1 MSNRAEETNG
11 PEDVDAAFEA
21 IVAGLRREG
30 SAPEWPESPEAAA
43 KAAESPE
50 ATEAERTPRPDR
62 AATVEKD
69 APPSRPAAPP
79 EEDEG
84 HYEPPEPPP
93 LPPLRR
99 TTVASLALIVLGVLL
114 FFVHGLLGMLWSTA
128 FPLGLLLISGGIGWL
143 VVNMR
148 KGPPPDSGWDDGA
161 QV

>member
-30 SAPEWPESPEAAA
+30 SAPEWPETPEAAA
-43 KAAESPE
+43 KAVEPP
-50 ATEAERTPRPDR
+50 EAERAPRPER
-62 AATVEKD
+62 AAEQEQ
-69 APPSRPAAPP
+69 PSRQAAAPP

-93 LPPLRR
+93 IPPLRR
-99 TTVASLALIVLGVLL
+99 TTAAALALIGLGVLL
-114 FFVHGLLGMLWSTA
+114 FFTHGVIGMLWSTA

>member
-1 MSNRAEETNG
+1 MALMSNRAEETNG

-43 KAAESPE
+43 KAAEPP
-50 ATEAERTPRPDR
+50 EAERTPRP
-62 AATVEKD
+62 E
-69 APPSRPAAPP
+69 RPAPQEEPVTAARPAPP

-93 LPPLRR
+93 IPPMRR
-99 TTVASLALIVLGVLL
+99 TTAAALVLIGLGVLL
-114 FFVHGLLGMLWSTA
+114 FFVHGLIGMLWSTA

>member
-30 SAPEWPESPEAAA
+30 HAPEWPDTPEAAQAAAAAAAVPDAERAA
-43 KAAESPE
+43 KPEPE
-50 ATEAERTPRPDR
+50 AEDGPE
-62 AATVEKD
+62 
-69 APPSRPAAPP
+69 PAKPAD
-79 EEDEG
+79 DEG

-93 LPPLRR
+93 IPPLRR
-99 TTVASLALIVLGVLL
+99 TTVAALVLIGLGILL
-114 FFVHGLLGMLWSTA
+114 FFLHGLIGMLWSTA

-148 KGPPPDSGWDDGA
+148 KGPPADSGWDDGA

>member
-1 MSNRAEETNG
+1 MALMSNRAEETNG

-43 KAAESPE
+43 KAAEPP
-50 ATEAERTPRPDR
+50 EAERTPRP
-62 AATVEKD
+62 E
-69 APPSRPAAPP
+69 RPAPQEEPATAARPAPP

-93 LPPLRR
+93 IPPMRR
-99 TTVASLALIVLGVLL
+99 TTAAALVLIGLGVLL
-114 FFVHGLLGMLWSTA
+114 FFVHGLIGMLWSTA